1 MAGAPLPGTPGP
13 LTRGTARPRAPGA
26 LVGGHVPPTRL
37 TVVGSGEASGGAV
50 HACRF
55 GRQRSVAG
63 GGVGVTSRLPQST
76 GRGKV
81 RAPIRQ
87 RERGCLATV
96 PGAEGSRAGSLKRS
110 ENGQNSHRTRD
121 PAGVRA
127 DAAHAR
133 AAPAAPRPADPGP
146 DAGRRGRRGP
156 RPPEVARGLTP
167 EAKGPPNGLVFGEE
181 IEIVG
186 KKQTPLVRE
195 AARCPRG
202 FAAFWGGG
210 SRIPH
215 RCVPTTGGASQR

>member
-13 LTRGTARPRAPGA
+13 LTRGTARPRVPGA

-55 GRQRSVAG
+55 GRQCSVAG
-63 GGVGVTSRLPQST
+63 GGVGITSRLPQST

-96 PGAEGSRAGSLKRS
+96 PGAEGSRAASLKRS

-127 DAAHAR
+127 DTAHAR
-133 AAPAAPRPADPGP
+133 AAPAAPRPADRGP

-156 RPPEVARGLTP
+156 RPPEVARRAHSRSQASSEWSRVWRGNRNRRT
-167 EAKGPPNGLVFGEE
+167 
-181 IEIVG
+181 
-186 KKQTPLVRE
+186 KQTPLVRE

-202 FAAFWGGG
+202 FAAFWGG